1 MKTNKL
7 LLLVL
12 LLMCQI
18 SFGQT
23 AADKLLHGKIRVGS
37 ASISGI
43 NVLNLINQKTAVTNS
58 DGDFIILAKA
68 GEERKLKVVF

>member
-1 MKTNKL
+1 MKTNRI
-7 LLLVL
+7 LLLVS

-23 AADKLLHGKIRVGS
+23 APDKLLHVKIRVGS
-37 ASISGI
+37 ASRSGI

>member
-1 MKTNKL
+1 MVSL
-7 LLLVL
+7 LT
-12 LLMCQI
+12 CQI

-23 AADKLLHGKIRVGS
+23 VADKLLHGKISVGS

-43 NVLNLINQKTAVTNS
+43 NVLNLVNQKTAVTNS

>member
-7 LLLVL
+7 LLSVSL
-12 LLMCQI
+12 LTCQI

-23 AADKLLHGKIRVGS
+23 VGEKVLHGKITVDS
-37 ASISGI
+37 VYISGI
-43 NVLNLINQKTAVTNS
+43 NVLNLVNQKTAVTNS